1 MYILELELRLY
12 GNVKIGDNVRIG
24 ANCVVTKDI
33 PDNSTVVLAEN
44 RIIIHKEKRDNKFY
58 KYENEEN

>member
-1 MYILELELRLY
+1 MYIQELVLKLY

-44 RIIIHKEKRDNKFY
+44 RIIKHSEKRDNKFY
-58 KYENEEN
+58 KYGKEGN

>member
-1 MYILELELRLY
+1 MLKLY

-44 RIIIHKEKRDNKFY
+44 RIILHNEERDNKFY
-58 KYENEEN
+58 KYEKEGN